1 MPTNVEEAATP
12 WDAEHAP
19 GRHGWTDTRNAA
31 LPMAAVRAAAPT
43 GTGTGAAA
51 VPPGAVPA
59 GSPGARPAS
68 AAPRLLAGLAWGVLL
83 LACWFC
89 GGGPDLPDGGP
100 VRLPATGD
108 AAAVGRPP
116 ARTPA
121 RPHPASAPATRIG
134 APVGLG
140 AVTEHD

>member
-12 WDAEHAP
+12 WDAGHAP
-19 GRHGWTDTRNAA
+19 GRHGWTDTGNAA
-31 LPMAAVRAAAPT
+31 LPMAAVRA
-43 GTGTGAAA
+43 
-51 VPPGAVPA
+51 
-59 GSPGARPAS
+59 